1 MSHADQIAIIKEYLT
16 DKKAFAKNIDLP
28 KVGEPISIY
37 YDQSTEKQLN
47 LHKPYID
54 AIKLK
59 SPKTG
64 NTLTRIP
71 EVLDVWLDS
80 GSMPYAQMHYPF
92 ENKEAMLS
100 SFPADFIAEYV
111 GQIRAWFYVMHVLGV
126 LLNPTGQ
133 EKPTPSFTNVITT
146 GVVNGNDGRKMSKS
160 FGNYP
165 DPRMAIEKY
174 GADPIRFYM
183 LNSPLLSG
191 GDMDFKEEGI
201 METIKGVMLPIWNTY
216 SFFTT
221 YANIDKWEKDETE
234 VWFTRHAETTS
245 NSSGK
250 MSDKNDNPELTINGR
265 EQAKSAGKDLKKQ
278 GKTFDII
285 IHTALQRAHDT
296 AHIIG
301 EEL

>member
-1 MSHADQIAIIKEYLT
+1 
-16 DKKAFAKNIDLP
+16 
-28 KVGEPISIY
+28 
-37 YDQSTEKQLN
+37 
-47 LHKPYID
+47 
-54 AIKLK
+54 
-59 SPKTG
+59 
-64 NTLTRIP
+64 
-71 EVLDVWLDS
+71 
-80 GSMPYAQMHYPF
+80 MPYAQMHYPF

-133 EKPTPSFTNVITT
+133 AKPTPSFTNVITT

-221 YANIDKWEKDETE
+221 YANIDKWEKDTTE
-234 VWFTRHAETTS
+234 VWFSRHAESTS
-245 NSSGK
+245 NLAGK
-250 MSDKNDNPELTINGR
+250 MSDGTDNPELTEKGR
-265 EQAKSAGKDLKKQ
+265 EQAKNAGKSLREQ
-278 GKTFDII
+278 GKNFDVI
-285 IHTALQRAHDT
+285 IHTDRIRTYETSRLIGVELGFMGEYIVHDGF
-296 AHIIG
+296 G
-301 EEL
+301 EQSA

>member
-1 MSHADQIAIIKEYLT
+1 
-16 DKKAFAKNIDLP
+16 
-28 KVGEPISIY
+28 
-37 YDQSTEKQLN
+37 
-47 LHKPYID
+47 
-54 AIKLK
+54 
-59 SPKTG
+59 
-64 NTLTRIP
+64 
-71 EVLDVWLDS
+71 
-80 GSMPYAQMHYPF
+80 MPYAQMHYPF
-92 ENKEAMLS
+92 ENKEAMQA

-126 LLNPTGQ
+126 LLNPTGAT
-133 EKPTPSFTNVITT
+133 KPTPSFTNVITT

-221 YANIDKWEKDETE
+221 YANIDKWEADTTE
-234 VWFTRHAETTS
+234 VWFSRHAESTS
-245 NSSGK
+245 NVEAK
-250 MSDKNDNPELTINGR
+250 MSDGSDNPHITDRGR
-265 EQAKSAGKDLKKQ
+265 EQARSAGKTLASQ
-278 GKTFDII
+278 GKNFDII
-285 IHTALQRAHDT
+285 IHTDRIRTYDT
-296 AHIIG
+296 AHIIAEEIGFLG
-301 EEL
+301 EYIIDDGFAEQTAGEYANKTLAEIAQMGNLPTDASHMELRKLYKNNSVENIEQFEKRIL